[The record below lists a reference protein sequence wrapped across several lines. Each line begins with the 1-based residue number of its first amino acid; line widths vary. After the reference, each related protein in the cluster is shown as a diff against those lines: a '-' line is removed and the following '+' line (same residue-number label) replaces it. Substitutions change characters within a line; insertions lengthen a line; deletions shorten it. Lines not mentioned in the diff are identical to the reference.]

1 MLFKDSMKDDKQLP
15 VVYQP
20 GQLVYTKSN
29 IRGWF
34 DKSLKSFI
42 PANTPCTIVSH
53 HATESYL
60 VRFDGKFIEFGD
72 YIISPFDL
80 RLG

>member
-1 MLFKDSMKDDKQLP
+1 MKDNKQLP
-15 VVYQP
+15 TVYQP

-34 DKSLKSFI
+34 DKSIKSFI
-42 PANTPCTIVSH
+42 PANTPGTIVLLH
-53 HATESYL
+53 PTATELYL
-60 VRFDGKFIEFGD
+60 VRFDGEFVEFGEH
-72 YIISPFDL
+72 IIRHVDL

>member
-1 MLFKDSMKDDKQLP
+1 MEEIIQLP
-15 VVYQP
+15 I

-34 DKSLKSFI
+34 DKSIKSFI

-53 HATESYL
+53 QPESYL
-60 VRFDGKFIEFGD
+60 VRFDGEFVEFGE
-72 YIISPFDL
+72 YIIRHVDL

>member
-1 MLFKDSMKDDKQLP
+1 MKDDNQLP
-15 VVYQP
+15 DVYRV

-34 DKSLKSFI
+34 DKSVKSFI
-42 PANTPCTIVSH
+42 PANTPCTILSYQQEPS
-53 HATESYL
+53 TKYL
-60 VRFDGKFIEFGD
+60 VRFDGEFVEFGD
-72 YIISPFDL
+72 YIISHVDL